1 MNNELKYHGKT
12 LDEITDSELNQQY
25 ILNKQR
31 IIGNGAFLGVV
42 SGLSLLYCPP
52 VVIVPVG
59 IGTFRLY
66 WINKNNKLIEEE
78 ANERG
83 MVLKKTKKI

>member
-12 LDEITDSELNQQY
+12 LDEMTNNELSQQY
-25 ILNKQR
+25 KLNKQR
-31 IIGNGAFLGVV
+31 IIGNGTFLGVV
-42 SGLSLLYCPP
+42 SGISLLYCPP

-78 ANERG
+78 AHERG

>member
-12 LDEITDSELNQQY
+12 LDEMTNNELSQQY
-25 ILNKQR
+25 KLNKQR

-42 SGLSLLYCPP
+42 SGISLLYCPP

-66 WINKNNKLIEEE
+66 WINKNNKLIEQE

-83 MVLKKTKKI
+83 MVLKKTKK

>member
-12 LDEITDSELNQQY
+12 LDEMTDSELNQQY

-52 VVIVPVG
+52 VVIVSVG

-83 MVLKKTKKI
+83 MVLKKTKK

>member
-12 LDEITDSELNQQY
+12 LDEMTNNELSQQY
-25 ILNKQR
+25 KLNKQR
-31 IIGNGAFLGVV
+31 IIGNGAFLSVV
-42 SGLSLLYCPP
+42 SGISLLYCPP

-59 IGTFRLY
+59 IGAFRLY
-66 WINKNNKLIEEE
+66 WIDKNNKLIEQE

-83 MVLKKTKKI
+83 MVLKNTKK

>member
-12 LDEITDSELNQQY
+12 LDEMTNNELSQQY
-25 ILNKQR
+25 KLNKQR

-42 SGLSLLYCPP
+42 SGISLLYCPP
-52 VVIVPVG
+52 VDIVPVG
-59 IGTFRLY
+59 IGAFRLY
-66 WINKNNKLIEEE
+66 WINKNNKLIEEA

>member
-12 LDEITDSELNQQY
+12 LNEMTDKELIDQY
-25 ILNKQR
+25 ELNKQR
-31 IIGNGAFLGVV
+31 IIGNGAFLGAV
-42 SGLSLLYCPP
+42 SGVSLFYCPP

-59 IGTFRLY
+59 IGAFRLY